1 MCHVVYLTDHDCV
14 RTGLSAYFTMS
25 QRAEKP
31 QSEVE
36 RVSKKSLI
44 VPMIVLLVAA
54 GLLIAIAGHWTVW
67 EGDQADQSTDD
78 AYLRADV
85 TPLSTRISGT
95 VRKVSVGDYQTVAGG
110 QALLELD
117 DADYQGNLD
126 QAKAGLASSEASLE
140 DNQAAKRI
148 QDAQIHAAE
157 AGIFQA
163 EAAIDAAKAGVASAT
178 PPADRALTE
187 LRRQEALFNSKAA
200 THQQLETA
208 TSQEGQL
215 RGALDVQR
223 ADLARAQ
230 GALATSQSQLEAAKR
245 QREASDT
252 RDGVYRADIA
262 AKRAAIVVA
271 QVNLAYTK
279 ITAPT
284 DGHVGE
290 RHVLVGQLVTPGT
303 HIIDLVQSDVWVQ
316 ANFKETQLTNIR
328 VGAPVD
334 VHVDTCPG
342 RVFQGKVAELSPA
355 SGSQFAL
362 LPPDNATG
370 NFTKVVQR
378 VPVKIVLLP
387 GQPNLDRL
395 HPGFSAEVTV
405 HTKAEA
411 HPTRGGQ

>member
-1 MCHVVYLTDHDCV
+1 
-14 RTGLSAYFTMS
+14 
-25 QRAEKP
+25 
-31 QSEVE
+31 
-36 RVSKKSLI
+36 VSKRSLI
-44 VPMIVLLVAA
+44 VPIIVLLMAA
-54 GLLIAIAGHWTVW
+54 GLLFAIAGHWAAW
-67 EGDQADQSTDD
+67 EGDRADQSTDD

-95 VRKVSVGDYQTVAGG
+95 VRKVSVGDYQTVAAG
-110 QALLELD
+110 QALVELD
-117 DADYQGNLD
+117 DTDYQGNLD
-126 QAKAGLASSEASLE
+126 QAKAGLAASETSLE

-148 QDAQIHAAE
+148 QDAQIQVAE
-157 AGIFQA
+157 AGILQA
-163 EAAIDAAKAGVASAT
+163 QAAIDAAKAGVASAT
-178 PPADRALTE
+178 PPAERALTE

-200 THQQLETA
+200 THQQLEMA

-230 GALATSQSQLEAAKR
+230 GALTTSQSQLEAAKR
-245 QREASDT
+245 QREALDI
-252 RDGVYRADIA
+252 RDGVYRADIT
-262 AKRAAIVVA
+262 AKKAAIVVA

-284 DGHVGE
+284 SGHVGE
-290 RHVLVGQLVTPGT
+290 RHVLVGQLVTPGA
-303 HIIDLVQSDVWVQ
+303 HMIDLVQREVWVE

-328 VGAPVD
+328 VEAPTD
-334 VHVDTCPG
+334 VHIDTLPG
-342 RVFQGKVAELSPA
+342 RTFQGRVAEISPA

-387 GQPNLDRL
+387 GQPDLDRL

-405 HTKAEA
+405 HTKITA
-411 HPTRGGQ
+411 HPTDGGQ